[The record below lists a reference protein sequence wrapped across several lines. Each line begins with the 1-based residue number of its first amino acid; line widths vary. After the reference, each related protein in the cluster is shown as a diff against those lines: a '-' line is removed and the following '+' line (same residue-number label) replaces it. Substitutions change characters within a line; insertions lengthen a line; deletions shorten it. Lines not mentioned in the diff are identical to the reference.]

1 MSEKVVRRLFTAS
14 FTVIMIV
21 GTYLFG
27 MYIVRDQ
34 QAFDVSAYRSHVGQ
48 PLSSLGSAIPSGAKR
63 VQRGDDRFP
72 LSGYAKPRFTA
83 DFEYVMMWRSAPDV
97 YVYVY
102 VGKDNRILGAEAVG
116 S

>member
-14 FTVIMIV
+14 FVVIIIV

-27 MYIVRDQ
+27 MYIVRDSK
-34 QAFDVSAYRSHVGQ
+34 AFDVSAYTARVGQ
-48 PLSSLGSAIPSGAKR
+48 PLRTLESAIPAGAER
-63 VQRGDDRFP
+63 VRRGDDRFP
-72 LSGYAKPRFTA
+72 LAGYAKPRVSV

-97 YVYVY
+97 YVYLY